1 MKTLNEMKLEIS
13 QAISNTTTVH
23 ELLNVK
29 AGFIGKSGSITEEF
43 KNMKDLAIEEKKQKG
58 QELNELKN
66 AVEEVAEVQMKTIK
80 IRQINETLENE
91 KIDITVPSINREKG
105 SIHPTS
111 FVANEIYLFF
121 AKYGFSI
128 QDGPEIEDDYHN
140 FEALNFPELHPARA
154 MHDTFYI
161 ENSEHLLRTHTS
173 SVQIR
178 YMQAKNPPFRFL
190 SIGKTY
196 RCDSDRTHIPMF
208 HQAEG
213 VCVDEG
219 ISLAHMKTIVE
230 DFLIHFFG
238 DSASDNKAKIRFRS
252 SFFPFTEPSFEVDID
267 MGNGFLEV
275 MGCGMIHQNVLKNC
289 NVEQKYSGFAFGM
302 GLERLAMLK
311 YGIHDVRDCISSVP
325 QWQKHFGM

>member
-13 QAISNTTTVH
+13 QVQTAH

-29 AGFIGKSGSITEEF
+29 ASFIGKSGFITEEF
-43 KNMKDLAIEEKKQKG
+43 KNMKDLTIEQKKQKG
-58 QELNELKN
+58 QELNELKTAIEE
-66 AVEEVAEVQMKTIK
+66 AVDSQMKAIK
-80 IRQINETLENE
+80 IRQINETLANE
-91 KIDITVPSINREKG
+91 KIDITTPSIAKEKG
-105 SIHPTS
+105 SVHPTS
-111 FVANEIYLFF
+111 FVANEIYSFF
-121 AKYGFSI
+121 AKYGFSV

-161 ENSEHLLRTHTS
+161 ENSQELLRTHTS

-178 YMQAKNPPFRFL
+178 QMQAKNPPFRFL

-213 VCVDEG
+213 VCVEEG

-230 DFLIHFFG
+230 DFLLHFFN
-238 DSASDNKAKIRFRS
+238 DAASNSKAKIRFRS

-267 MGNGFLEV
+267 TGNGFLEV
-275 MGCGMIHQNVLKNC
+275 MGCGMIHSNVLKNC
-289 NVEQKYSGFAFGM
+289 NIEPKYSGFAFGM

-311 YGIHDVRDCISSVP
+311 YGISDVRDCISSSP
-325 QWQKHFGM
+325 QWQKHFGF